1 MSEAIL
7 SFNKKRGSFWTDDD
21 DDDEDREE
29 EEDDGQD
36 AFTFSCGAARLW
48 CK

>member
-1 MSEAIL
+1 MSEANL
-7 SFNKKRGSFWTDDD
+7 SFINKRGSLWTDDD
-21 DDDEDREE
+21 DGGEEEE

>member
-7 SFNKKRGSFWTDDD
+7 SFNNKRGSLWT
-21 DDDEDREE
+21 DDDEDREEE

>member
-1 MSEAIL
+1 MSDANL
-7 SFNKKRGSFWTDDD
+7 SFNHKRGSLWTDDED
-21 DDDEDREE
+21 DGEE
-29 EEDDGQD
+29 EEEEDGQD

>member
-1 MSEAIL
+1 MSEANL
-7 SFNKKRGSFWTDDD
+7 SFNHKRGSLWTDEDD
-21 DDDEDREE
+21 DGAGEE
-29 EEDDGQD
+29 EEEDGQD

>member
-7 SFNKKRGSFWTDDD
+7 SFNNKRGSLWT
-21 DDDEDREE
+21 DDDEDRGEEE

>member
-1 MSEAIL
+1 MSEANL
-7 SFNKKRGSFWTDDD
+7 SFINKRGSLWTDDD
-21 DDDEDREE
+21 DGGEEEE
-29 EEDDGQD
+29 EEDGQH

>member
-7 SFNKKRGSFWTDDD
+7 SFNNKRGSLWTDDD
-21 DDDEDREE
+21 DDEEE

>member
-1 MSEAIL
+1 MSETNL
-7 SFNKKRGSFWTDDD
+7 SFINKRGSLWTDDD
-21 DDDEDREE
+21 DGGEEE